1 MKAYS
6 WPLMNQ
12 LINVNQ
18 ICLNFFFTEKKGK
31 SLITCTSKFT
41 TWEVWLVCT
50 SELQQHCHTTTVRFN
65 I

>member
-1 MKAYS
+1 MALNES
-6 WPLMNQ
+6 
-12 LINVNQ
+12 INKCQSN
-18 ICLNFFFTEKKGK
+18 LSEFFFTEKKGK